1 MGLDKRGNL
10 LPGTWQVQTRMAP
23 RKYIIFDVYLLLGLR
38 FLVSPFQVMVLE
50 FYNIQLSS

>member
-10 LPGTWQVQTRMAP
+10 LPGTWPVQTRMAP
-23 RKYIIFDVYLLLGLR
+23 RKYVIFDVYLLLGLR

-50 FYNIQLSS
+50 LYNIQLSS